1 MPLVGID
8 DINVHLPPDKLHVLN
23 ADDDSLQL
31 DVERIIKARLS
42 GTFSPSTLA
51 SWLVPGPLFPPASVP
66 HIIQEIA
73 GKLIASMVY
82 ARAFSSEVGGV
93 PEYAQKLYTE
103 AMEMLDQIILGDIV
117 IPGTELPGGEVVD
130 TGNRL
135 TSDMFWPNNETTG
148 TRFRRSDVF

>member
-1 MPLVGID
+1 MPLAAVKD
-8 DINVHLPPDKLHVLN
+8 VNVHLPQDKLEVLN
-23 ADDDSLQL
+23 ADDDALQL

-51 SWLVPGPLFPPASVP
+51 SWTLAGDAFPPATVP
-66 HIIQEIA
+66 HVIQEIA

-93 PEYAQKLYTE
+93 PEYAQKLYME

-117 IPGTELPGGEVVD
+117 IPGEELPGGEVVD

-135 TSDMFWPNNETTG
+135 TPDMFWPNDETG
-148 TRFRRSDVF
+148 GSRFTREDVF